1 MNMIRKHM
9 RQMAKMALLLSP
21 FVFAA
26 CGSKKN
32 LVTENNIGNNTVNTT
47 NTGSATTP
55 SEAKVSNSTYLA
67 KVINNASTQ
76 NAMVANIDFNLKS
89 GKKDITVDGKLS
101 MKRGEVVRIQL
112 TPMGLMEV
120 GRLEFTKDSVLIM
133 DRIHKQY
140 LKSSYD
146 QVSFLKNNGIDFNA
160 LQALFWNQLFLP
172 GEKSLGEKQLDSFK
186 VEGTNISYQK
196 GKMDYLWKTD
206 KEVEQLISALAT
218 YTGTNSG
225 KSSIGWDYSDFKTFG
240 GKPFPAYQLITLDTN
255 AKGSQKVINVGL
267 KLKSMKADSDWDTVT
282 KVSGKYKPVKLEDV
296 INQILKIQ

>member
-1 MNMIRKHM
+1 MNMIRKHI

-21 FVFAA
+21 LVFAA

-172 GEKSLGEKQLDSFK
+172 GEKSLGEKQLDAFK

-218 YTGTNSG
+218 YTGTSSG

-255 AKGSQKVINVGL
+255 ARGSQKVINVGL

>member
-1 MNMIRKHM
+1 MNMIRKHI

-21 FVFAA
+21 LVFAA

-172 GEKSLGEKQLDSFK
+172 GEKSLGEKQLDAFK
-186 VEGTNISYQK
+186 VEGINISYQK

-218 YTGTNSG
+218 YTGTSSG

-255 AKGSQKVINVGL
+255 ARGSQKVINVGL

>member
-32 LVTENNIGNNTVNTT
+32 LVTENKIGNNTVNTI

-172 GEKSLGEKQLDSFK
+172 GEKSLGEKQLDAFK

-218 YTGTNSG
+218 YTGTSSG

-255 AKGSQKVINVGL
+255 ARGSQKVINVGL

>member
-1 MNMIRKHM
+1 MNMKVKQTIR
-9 RQMAKMALLLSP
+9 MAKMALLLAP
-21 FVFAA
+21 LVLAA

-32 LVTENNIGNNTVNTT
+32 LVTDNNLDNNTGNITNVKLDETPAVGVVN
-47 NTGSATTP
+47 NT
-55 SEAKVSNSTYLA
+55 TYLA

-101 MKRGEVVRIQL
+101 MKKGEVVRIQL

-120 GRLEFTKDSVLIM
+120 GRMEFTKDSVLIM
-133 DRIHKQY
+133 DRVHKQY

-172 GEKSLGEKQLDSFK
+172 GEAALGERQLEAFK
-186 VEGTNISYQK
+186 VDGTNISYQK
-196 GKMDYLWKTD
+196 GKMDYQWKTD
-206 KEVEQLISALAT
+206 NEVERLISALAT
-218 YTGTNSG
+218 YNGNNSG
-225 KSSIGWDYSDFKTFG
+225 KSLLGWEYSDFKTFG
-240 GKPFPAYQLITLDTN
+240 GKPFPTYQLITLNTN

-267 KLKSMKADSDWDTVT
+267 TLKSMKMDGDWDTET
-282 KVSGKYKPVKLEDV
+282 KVSGKYKPVQLEDV
-296 INQILKIQ
+296 INKILKIQ

>member
-1 MNMIRKHM
+1 MNMIGEQFR
-9 RQMAKMALLLSP
+9 RMAKLALLLAP
-21 FVFAA
+21 LVITA

-32 LVTENNIGNNTVNTT
+32 LVKENNTGNNTVNVT
-47 NTGSATTP
+47 NTGNTTTP
-55 SEAKVSNSTYLA
+55 ARDKADNATYLA
-67 KVINNASTQ
+67 KVLDNAPTQ
-76 NAMVANIDFNLKS
+76 NAMVASIDFNLKS

-120 GRLEFTKDSVLIM
+120 GRMEFTKDSVLIM

-172 GEKSLGEKQLDSFK
+172 GQATLGENQLNAFEVD
-186 VEGTNISYQK
+186 GTNITYHN
-196 GKMDYLWKTD
+196 GKMDYQWKMD
-206 KEVEQLISALAT
+206 DGMEHLVSALAT

-225 KSSIGWDYSDFKTFG
+225 KSLLGWEYSDFKTFG
-240 GKPFPAYQLITLDTN
+240 GKPFPASQLITLDTH

-267 KLKSMKADSDWDTVT
+267 TLKNMKTDGNWDTVT

>member
-1 MNMIRKHM
+1 MNMIRKHI

-21 FVFAA
+21 LVFAA

-47 NTGSATTP
+47 NTGSSTTP

-172 GEKSLGEKQLDSFK
+172 GEKSLGEKQLDAFK

-218 YTGTNSG
+218 YTGTSSG

-255 AKGSQKVINVGL
+255 ARGSQKVINVGL

>member
-1 MNMIRKHM
+1 MNMIRKHI

-21 FVFAA
+21 LVFAA

-101 MKRGEVVRIQL
+101 MKRGEVIRIQL

-146 QVSFLKNNGIDFNA
+146 QVSFLKNNCIDFNA

-172 GEKSLGEKQLDSFK
+172 GEKSLGEKQLDAFK

-218 YTGTNSG
+218 YTGTSSG

-255 AKGSQKVINVGL
+255 ARGSQKVINVGL

>member
-1 MNMIRKHM
+1 MKMIREHI
-9 RQMAKMALLLSP
+9 RLMAKMALLLTP
-21 FVFAA
+21 LVFAA

-32 LVTENNIGNNTVNTT
+32 LVTDNNLDNNTVNIT
-47 NTGSATTP
+47 NTGNATTP
-55 SEAKVSNSTYLA
+55 AEGKVNNSTYLA

-76 NAMVANIDFNLKS
+76 NAMVANIDFSLKS

-172 GEKSLGEKQLDSFK
+172 GEKVLGEKQLEAFK
-186 VEGTNISYQK
+186 VDGTNISYQN
-196 GKMDYLWKTD
+196 GKMEYQWKTD
-206 KEVEQLISALAT
+206 NEVERLISALAT
-218 YTGTNSG
+218 YNGSNSG
-225 KSSIGWDYSDFKTFG
+225 KSLLGWDYSDFKTFG
-240 GKPFPAYQLITLDTN
+240 GKPFPACQLITLDTN
-255 AKGSQKVINVGL
+255 AKGTQKVINVEL
-267 KLKSMKADSDWDTVT
+267 KLKSMKADSNWDTVT

>member
-1 MNMIRKHM
+1 MNMIGEQFR
-9 RQMAKMALLLSP
+9 RMAKLALLLAP
-21 FVFAA
+21 LVITA

-32 LVTENNIGNNTVNTT
+32 LVKENNTGNNTVNVT
-47 NTGSATTP
+47 NTGNTTTP
-55 SEAKVSNSTYLA
+55 ARDKADNATYLA
-67 KVINNASTQ
+67 KVLDNAPTQ
-76 NAMVANIDFNLKS
+76 NAMVASIDFNLKS

-120 GRLEFTKDSVLIM
+120 GRMEFTKDSVLIM

-172 GEKSLGEKQLDSFK
+172 GQETLGENQLNAFEVD
-186 VEGTNISYQK
+186 GTNITYHN
-196 GKMDYLWKTD
+196 GKMDYLWKMD
-206 KEVEQLISALAT
+206 DGMEHLVSALAT

-225 KSSIGWDYSDFKTFG
+225 KSLLGWEYSDFKIFG
-240 GKPFPAYQLITLDTN
+240 GKPFPAYQLITLDTH

-267 KLKSMKADSDWDTVT
+267 TLKNMKTDGNWDTVT

>member
-1 MNMIRKHM
+1 MNMIRKHI

-21 FVFAA
+21 LVFAA

-32 LVTENNIGNNTVNTT
+32 LVTENNIGNNTV

-172 GEKSLGEKQLDSFK
+172 GEKSLGEKQLDAFK

-218 YTGTNSG
+218 YTGTSSG

-255 AKGSQKVINVGL
+255 ARGSQKVINVGL

>member
-1 MNMIRKHM
+1 MNMIRKHI
-9 RQMAKMALLLSP
+9 RQMAKMALLLLP
-21 FVFAA
+21 LVFAA

-172 GEKSLGEKQLDSFK
+172 GEKSLGEKQLDAFK

-218 YTGTNSG
+218 YTGTSSG

-255 AKGSQKVINVGL
+255 ARGSQKVINVGL